1 MIYNNPRLEIL
12 ISCFKFRSEISL
24 RKIITSTFTLVEK
37 TGLWTEE
44 IIIEI
49 VIEIIEVRI
58 IDWKYFRK
66 LIQYLNNA
74 NYYLNRLS

>member
-37 TGLWTEE
+37 TGLWTEK

>member
-12 ISCFKFRSEISL
+12 ISCFKFQSEISL

-37 TGLWTEE
+37 TGLWTEK